1 MAKQL
6 FTNRASSLLA
16 GTILD
21 SALTLT
27 VTVGDGDL
35 FPILSGTDYA
45 MLTLEDATGGTE
57 VVKATDRAFGSDSF
71 TIVRGQDGTLAAGWT
86 QNITR
91 VELRATAAAMNV
103 FVQRDGDNMT
113 GPLAMDGFG
122 ITDPVVT
129 GAAAR
134 WEGGEIVATPIRGVS
149 GDASNEIDVPAAGA
163 RPTIGGVDIALVS
176 ELDILVPVG
185 TIVMWGLAIGA
196 HPDATRWKI
205 CDGAPPAP
213 GDAQTPDLRDRFIVA
228 SGPGRPQDSTT
239 IPGATGV
246 SGAGTAHTHT
256 GNPTV
261 LLLSDIP
268 AHKHISG
275 VSVRARAGT
284 WSGTDSQGQ
293 YAPYNGVL
301 GPPPGAGGVDWI
313 WENAQQRSNSTIG
326 QPYTET
332 VGGGASHLHTNVNE
346 SSHTHIT
353 PLVQPSSYSL
363 IFLMK
368 VAA

>member
-149 GDASNEIDVPAAGA
+149 GDASNEFVVPVAGA
-163 RPTIGGVDIALVS
+163 RPTIGGVNVALQT
-176 ELDILVPVG
+176 ELANLVPVG
-185 TIVMWGLAIGA
+185 TIIMWGLALGA
-196 HPDATRWKI
+196 VPEPAKWKI
-205 CDGAPPAP
+205 CDGTLH
-213 GDAQTPDLRDRFIVA
+213 GSVQTPDLRDRFIVA

-284 WSGTDSQGQ
+284 WSGTDVEGQ

-301 GPPPGAGGVDWI
+301 GPPPGAGGVDWV
-313 WENAQQRSNSTIG
+313 WEHGRSNSDSKIG